1 MSKLNIY
8 DLCSVLVAKNGL
20 DDKESHRFIKA
31 MFDIIQE
38 GLDEDKIVKVKG
50 LGTFKIIEVDD
61 RESINVNT
69 GERVLIEGH
78 SKLTFT
84 PDSVMK
90 EIVNKPFSQFET
102 VILNEGV
109 DFPEPAISEESAISE
124 ERADNTSE
132 LSDASELS
140 ENPGSSDDSLI
151 DNSGS
156 SDDSL
161 IDNSGSSDN
170 LPSDAPIVEFSD
182 DAPNNINEESAPSD
196 ESPVESSHSDESP
209 VESPQDASSIE
220 ESPQDDDSSE
230 SPSPIEEDDSE
241 EDDSEEDDSEEDD
254 SGNSPLRW
262 ILASVV
268 ILLLILGAAYGGYLY
283 GRYEISEE
291 MAYKQMKA
299 DLKTAEMTA
308 KKAEAAMAKDSAS
321 QQVDATKI
329 GAMSIDKE
337 SDEADKEK
345 SADEVKKDEAK
356 DEVYKKEQAPKA
368 ETVKQQPAKETTDKY
383 EAKDARVRTGAY
395 RIIGED
401 RTIKAKAGQ
410 TVEDIATRALGPG
423 MSCYVEVFNSI
434 DGKTALKE
442 GQIIK
447 IPKLELKKRR

>member
-109 DFPEPAISEESAISE
+109 DFPEPAVEEP
-124 ERADNTSE
+124 ADN
-132 LSDASELS
+132 ASELS
-140 ENPGSSDDSLI
+140 GLSGDAGSSDDSLIDNPALSDDSLI

-230 SPSPIEEDDSE
+230 SPTPIEDDS
-241 EDDSEEDDSEEDD
+241 EDD

-345 SADEVKKDEAK
+345 STDEVKKDEAK
-356 DEVYKKEQAPKA
+356 DEVSKKEQAPKA

-434 DGKTALKE
+434 DGKKALKE

>member
-109 DFPEPAISEESAISE
+109 DFPEPAVEEP
-124 ERADNTSE
+124 ADN
-132 LSDASELS
+132 ASELS
-140 ENPGSSDDSLI
+140 GLSGDAGSSDDSLI
-151 DNSGS
+151 DNPALSDDSLVDNSGS

-230 SPSPIEEDDSE
+230 SPTPIEDDS
-241 EDDSEEDDSEEDD
+241 EDD

-356 DEVYKKEQAPKA
+356 DEVSKKEQAPKA